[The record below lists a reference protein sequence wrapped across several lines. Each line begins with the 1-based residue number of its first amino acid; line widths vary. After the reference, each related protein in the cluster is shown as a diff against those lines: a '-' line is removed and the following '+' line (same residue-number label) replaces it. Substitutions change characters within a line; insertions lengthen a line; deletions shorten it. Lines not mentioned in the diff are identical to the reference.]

1 MIYNRPPIFP
11 SSPMPRSFLG
21 MRPSSFPAIRGPAP
35 RPGLGG
41 FLSRLFSRGQPIAS
55 PSPWITPVMQ
65 NVGASAG
72 AGANTGGGF
81 LGILTNMQ
89 KMLGIAQNVM
99 PMVQQYGPL
108 IKNLPAMIRIWKELK
123 PADEEESV
131 KEESKSE
138 KSGQENKKKTASS
151 TKKRNVPKAA
161 KTNEN
166 KRAESGKNPKPSTPK
181 LYI

>member
-1 MIYNRPPIFP
+1 MIYNRPPMFP
-11 SSPMPRSFLG
+11 SSPMAHSFPG
-21 MRPSSFPAIRGPAP
+21 MRPFFPAMRTLGP
-35 RPGLGG
+35 RPGSGG

-55 PSPWITPVMQ
+55 PSPWITPPLQ
-65 NVGASAG
+65 HAAASAG

-81 LGILTNMQ
+81 LGMLTNIQ

-123 PADEEESV
+123 PADEENEQ
-131 KEESKSE
+131 KEDKTEKNIQKNKKQTSSSSK
-138 KSGQENKKKTASS
+138 KRTAPKAKTDENKSPES
-151 TKKRNVPKAA
+151 A
-161 KTNEN
+161 KIP
-166 KRAESGKNPKPSTPK
+166 RPSTPK

>member
-11 SSPMPRSFLG
+11 SSPMPRAFLR
-21 MRPSSFPAIRGPAP
+21 MPPSSFPAMRAPFP
-35 RPGLGG
+35 RPGFGG

-65 NVGASAG
+65 NAAVSAG

-81 LGILTNMQ
+81 LGMLTNVQ

-123 PADEEESV
+123 PADEEESA
-131 KEESKSE
+131 EESKTKNNS
-138 KSGQENKKKTASS
+138 QENKKKTTSS
-151 TKKRNVPKAA
+151 TKKRAVPKAG

-166 KRAESGKNPKPSTPK
+166 KRAKSEKTPKPSTPK

>member
-11 SSPMPRSFLG
+11 SSPMSRSFLR
-21 MRPSSFPAIRGPAP
+21 MPPSSFPAMRTPFP

-55 PSPWITPVMQ
+55 PSPWITPMMQ
-65 NVGASAG
+65 NSVAGAG

-81 LGILTNMQ
+81 LGLLTNVQ
-89 KMLGIAQNVM
+89 KMLGVAQNVM

-108 IKNLPAMIRIWKELK
+108 IKNLPAMIRIWRELK
-123 PADEEESV
+123 PANEEESA
-131 KEESKSE
+131 EESKTE
-138 KSGQENKKKTASS
+138 KNEKKTASS
-151 TKKRNVPKAA
+151 TKKRTVPKAA
-161 KTNEN
+161 KSDEN
-166 KRAESGKNPKPSTPK
+166 KRAESGKAPKPSTPK

>member
-11 SSPMPRSFLG
+11 SSPMPRSFLR
-21 MRPSSFPAIRGPAP
+21 MPPSSFPVMRTPFP
-35 RPGLGG
+35 RPGFGG

-55 PSPWITPVMQ
+55 PSPWITPVMR
-65 NVGASAG
+65 NAAASAG

-81 LGILTNMQ
+81 LGMLTNVQ

-123 PADEEESV
+123 PADEEES
-131 KEESKSE
+131 KTENNS
-138 KSGQENKKKTASS
+138 QENKKKTTSS
-151 TKKRNVPKAA
+151 AKKRTVPKAA

-166 KRAESGKNPKPSTPK
+166 KRAESEKGPKPSTPK

>member
-11 SSPMPRSFLG
+11 SSPMPRSFLR
-21 MRPSSFPAIRGPAP
+21 MPPSSFPAMRTPAP
-35 RPGLGG
+35 RPGFGG
-41 FLSRLFSRGQPIAS
+41 FLSRLFSRGQPIAPS
-55 PSPWITPVMQ
+55 SPWISPMMQ
-65 NVGASAG
+65 NAVASTG

-81 LGILTNMQ
+81 LGMLTNVQ

-123 PADEEESV
+123 PADEEESM
-131 KEESKSE
+131 EESKTE
-138 KSGQENKKKTASS
+138 KNKKKTAPS
-151 TKKRNVPKAA
+151 TKKRTVPKAE

-166 KRAESGKNPKPSTPK
+166 KGAESEKTPKPSTPK